1 MISTLGIDLALNH
14 SAFVELIDGELGRFW
29 YVTDRLESFKKG
41 KKQGRSVLLKVP
53 TKDKD
58 TSELWRLSWWRGF
71 LPAFIETVHP
81 NYIGLEDYAFAAKG
95 RVYQIGELGG
105 LARLGLWD
113 SGVKFRLYDPDSVKM
128 FVAHDGH
135 ADKQMVRTAV
145 KGRWGIDFD
154 QYDYTSKPNK
164 KFPEGTRI
172 TQTSEDLC
180 DAYAVARLVWT
191 EILLRD
197 GTLTMKE
204 LHEKEIQA
212 FNRVTKAYPTNILG
226 REFIQRPRGD
236 YSSERAGGMAF
247 ESLKG

>member
-1 MISTLGIDLALNH
+1 MIRVLGIDLAQNH
-14 SAFVELIDGELGRFW
+14 AGFVELVDGELGRCW
-29 YVTDRLESFKKG
+29 YITDKKESFKKG
-41 KKQGRSVLLKVP
+41 KKEGRAVLLKVP
-53 TKDKD
+53 KENKD
-58 TSELWRLSWWRGF
+58 TIDLWRLSWWRGF
-71 LPAFIETVHP
+71 LPAFIVAARP
-81 NYIGLEDYAFAAKG
+81 MYIGLEDYAFKAKG

-105 LARLGLWD
+105 IMRLELWNSGLP
-113 SGVKFRLYDPDSVKM
+113 FRLHDPDSVKM

-145 KGRWGIDFD
+145 KERWDIDFD